1 MSPRRPSKMVAGV
14 ARDLPVPL
22 WAQTIPASMFEGRLG
37 DMVVYFVD
45 CPQLYDREGMYG
57 FGDDDARSVYFSR
70 AVLEM
75 LPALQFSPD
84 VIQIHNL
91 AAQGVFGFV
100 ALTLAGLDKWG
111 LIRVGI
117 PGLDN
122 VVNVLGRGIHFADVV
137 NTVSERYAAEI

>member
-1 MSPRRPSKMVAGV
+1 MSPRRPSNMDAGIV
-14 ARDLPVPL
+14 CAHSGTGRSRATP
-22 WAQTIPASMFEGRLG
+22 ATIFEGRLG

-84 VIQIHNL
+84 VIQIHDWYAALVPNL
-91 AAQGVFGFV
+91 IDRIYTDGPISEVAT
-100 ALTLAGLDKWG
+100 ALT
-111 LIRVGI
+111 
-117 PGLDN
+117 
-122 VVNVLGRGIHFADVV
+122 IH
-137 NTVSERYAAEI
+137 N